1 MKLSERKRRPRQQGH
16 GRVDVERIAEAVSRP
31 GIDPRAWITLART
44 EPGADARRYDPDN
57 GWIVDA
63 IAYGGA
69 VHGNSLPCRVASAWP
84 GLAGYGE
91 FRPPADDEEI
101 VVVLPGGDPDEDP
114 IAIGV
119 LANGDGGGPPE
130 TVAGRS
136 VIPTGTTMPGGPI
149 AAEDCE
155 FSKSPYSRVEE
166 HEGERHMRAQWLTL
180 EAASPIAGVKIGS
193 SAATHPV
200 ARGDELVTI
209 LIDLIAALNAF
220 AFVGG
225 TGGGPAPVVFA
236 GASTLASDLQK
247 ITGKLAQ
254 VLAPQVVVP

>member
-1 MKLSERKRRPRQQGH
+1 MKLSERRRRPQQRGH

-44 EPGADARRYDPDN
+44 EAGADARRYDPDN

-63 IAYGGA
+63 IAYGSA
-69 VHGNSLPCRVASAWP
+69 VHGNTLPCRVASAWP

-114 IAIGV
+114 IALAV

-130 TVAGRS
+130 TVAGRQ
-136 VIPTGTTMPGGPI
+136 VNPTGATTPGGPI

-166 HEGERHMRAQWLTL
+166 HEGERHIRAKWVTI
-180 EAASPIAGVKIGS
+180 EAMMPIAGIKLGS
-193 SAATHPV
+193 PSAQHPV
-200 ARGDELVTI
+200 ARADELA
-209 LIDLIAALNAF
+209 AALEQLISALTTCFSAGAGAYPINGASAF
-220 AFVGG
+220 A
-225 TGGGPAPVVFA
+225 TA
-236 GASTLASDLQK
+236 
-247 ITGKLAQ
+247 AQ
-254 VLAPQVVVP
+254 NVISLLHTRVQSLGVVVD

>member
-1 MKLSERKRRPRQQGH
+1 MKLSERKRRLQQRGH

-44 EPGADARRYDPDN
+44 EAGSDARRYDPDN

-63 IAYGGA
+63 VAYGSA

-119 LANGDGGGPPE
+119 VANGDGGGPPE
-130 TVAGRS
+130 TVAGRQ
-136 VIPTGTTMPGGPI
+136 VNPTGTTTPGGPI
-149 AAEDCE
+149 AATDCE

-166 HEGERHMRAQWLTL
+166 HEGERHFRARWITI
-180 EAASPIAGVKIGS
+180 EATTPLAGLKLGS
-193 SAATHPV
+193 NTATHPV
-200 ARGDELVTI
+200 AKADELSNAIGQLVT
-209 LIDLIAALNAF
+209 ALNTCFAAGAGTYPINGAAAF
-220 AFVGG
+220 AS
-225 TGGGPAPVVFA
+225 A
-236 GASTLASDLQK
+236 
-247 ITGKLAQ
+247 AQ
-254 VLAPQVVVP
+254 VVLGLLQTKVPALGVVVD